1 MASQKDFYEILG
13 VSKNATAEELK
24 KAYRQ
29 QALAWHPDKHAGDS
43 KKEAEQQ
50 FKEINQA
57 YEVLRDPQKRQ
68 TYDQMGHAAFS
79 QGGTAGFGRQGPF
92 GGGFQQGPF
101 TYTYSSGGN
110 VNFEDIFGGSADPFD
125 IFEQFFGGT
134 SPFGSRRQQKPVYA
148 ITIDFMEAVRG
159 VEKTVS
165 IGGTKRTIKIPS
177 GIDDRTRI
185 RFSDFDILVTVR
197 PHDTF
202 KRQGQDIVI
211 EQPVSFVTAAIGG
224 TVEVPTIEGDFTLT
238 IRSGTQPG
246 TLVRLRGKG
255 VPYPRSS
262 NRGDQYV
269 RLRIEVPTHLSRRQK
284 ELLKEFEES

>member
-1 MASQKDFYEILG
+1 MATDKDFYEILG

-29 QALAWHPDKHAGDS
+29 QALQWHPDKHSGEG
-43 KKEAEQQ
+43 KKEAEQK

-68 TYDQMGHAAFS
+68 MYDQMGHAAFS
-79 QGGTAGFGRQGPF
+79 QGGTGGFGGQSPF

-101 TYTYSSGGN
+101 TYRYSTGGN
-110 VNFEDIFGGSADPFD
+110 VNFEDIFGSSDPFD
-125 IFEQFFGGT
+125 VFEQFFGG
-134 SPFGSRRQQKPVYA
+134 GSTGRRRQQKPVYS
-148 ITIDFMEAVRG
+148 ITIDFMEAIEG
-159 VEKTVS
+159 VTKTVS
-165 IGGTKRTIKIPS
+165 IDSERRSIKIPA

-197 PHDTF
+197 PHNTF

-211 EQPVSFVTAAIGG
+211 EYPISFATAALGG
-224 TVEVPTIEGDFTLT
+224 VVEVPTIEGDFQLK
-238 IRSGTQPG
+238 IRPGTQPG

-255 VPYPRSS
+255 VPYPRSN
-262 NRGDQYV
+262 NRGDQYI
-269 RLRIEVPTHLSRRQK
+269 RLKIDVPTNLTRRQK
-284 ELLKEFEES
+284 ELLKELEGES